1 MHKALQNESAKI
13 IVEGANALMLDIDFG
28 TYPFV
33 TSSSCAVGAVC
44 TGLGIPPTA
53 IGNVYGVTKA
63 YTTRV
68 GRGGFPTELKD
79 VSLLCY
85 INILVIAKLDVL
97 DTFEEVKIGISY
109 KHKGKVLESFPASVE
124 ILDEIEVEY
133 ITLPGWMTS
142 ISDCRSFSGL
152 PENAQ
157 AYIRKIEEIT
167 QIPVQ
172 WVGVGKSRDDMIS
185 LF

>member
-1 MHKALQNESAKI
+1 MHTHEITTSYFILLFNWHSSCKTSFYFQIYAEKIRPLVCDTVSYMHKALQNESAKI
-13 IVEGANALMLDIDFG
+13 IVEGANALMLDIDFGGLFTFSTLAYYWLYNFMKLVIASASVMITLVIEQSFPTWHEVLPFIAG

-85 INILVIAKLDVL
+85 IN
-97 DTFEEVKIGISY
+97 
-109 KHKGKVLESFPASVE
+109 
-124 ILDEIEVEY
+124 
-133 ITLPGWMTS
+133 M
-142 ISDCRSFSGL
+142 
-152 PENAQ
+152 Q
-157 AYIRKIEEIT
+157 
-167 QIPVQ
+167 Q
-172 WVGVGKSRDDMIS
+172 
-185 LF
+185 